1 MEVRQITRLR
11 HVLIGLV
18 ALGLL
23 AGAVVLTWF
32 FLTGAIQPGAV
43 NAFADFEHCG
53 QGLREGGDVKLRG
66 VLVGTIGKIERTEDK
81 LCRVELELFPEDT
94 EHVPANSMAQIRAK
108 TVFGEKWVEL
118 LLPEDEVDD
127 RMAENDVIPVD
138 RTIDPLEVETIM
150 NTGMP
155 LLEAVDPENLAA
167 TLQAL
172 VEGFRGHE
180 DAARKGIDQGQL
192 ALEPFLENDRLVN
205 KGITQLDESAEVF
218 QDTDQTL
225 LAALDNL
232 DELNRFTIRN
242 RGLVEEN
249 LSKAPQ
255 LLRELSTL
263 FEQKF
268 KDIEALVNSGATVI
282 GILADRTDDLDL
294 LLEALPKF
302 NAGWIRN
309 LDHVCRARQPG
320 GEVERGDR
328 IPGRCWRVHNL
339 VADSRGAYKEDPA
352 RDGKPPDEDEGEDD
366 EDARLATGP
375 NGEKLAVIPRLLYAP
390 VALQIEKAEKR

>member
-23 AGAVVLTWF
+23 AGAVVLTGF
-32 FLTGAIQPGAV
+32 FLTGSIEASAV
-43 NAFADFEHCG
+43 NAYADFENCG
-53 QGLREGGDVKLRG
+53 QGLHEGGDVKLRG
-66 VLVGTIGKIERTEDK
+66 VLVGTIGAIERTDDK
-81 LCRVELELFPEDT
+81 LCRLELEVFPEDID
-94 EHVPANSMAQIRAK
+94 HVPANAMAQIRAK

-118 LLPEDEVDD
+118 LLPEEEVDA
-127 RMAENDVIPVD
+127 RLAENDVIPVD
-138 RTIDPLEVETIM
+138 RTINPLEVETIL

-167 TLQAL
+167 TLDAL
-172 VEGFRGHE
+172 VEGFSGHE
-180 DAARKGIDQGQL
+180 DAARRGITQGQL
-192 ALEPFLENDRLVN
+192 ALEPFLENDALVN
-205 KGITQLDESAEVF
+205 KGITQLDEASEVF

-225 LAALDNL
+225 LAAMNNL
-232 DELNRFTIRN
+232 DELNRFTI
-242 RGLVEEN
+242 EN
-249 LSKAPQ
+249 QALIEANLQKTPE
-255 LLRELSTL
+255 LLRQLSTL

-268 KDIEALVNSGATVI
+268 TEIEALVNSGATVL

-320 GEVERGDR
+320 GEVEKGDR

-339 VADSRGAYKEDPA
+339 VTESRGAYAHDPA
-352 RDGKPPDEDEGEDD
+352 QDGKPPDEDEGEDD
-366 EDARLATGP
+366 DQLERGP
-375 NGEKLAVIPRLLYAP
+375 NGEKLAVIPQLLYAP
-390 VALQIEKAEKR
+390 IAADVEKAEQR

>member
-1 MEVRQITRLR
+1 
-11 HVLIGLV
+11 VLIGLV

-23 AGAVVLTWF
+23 AGAVVLTGF
-32 FLTGAIQPGAV
+32 FLTGGIEASAI
-43 NAFADFEHCG
+43 NAFAEFDHCG

-81 LCRVELELFPEDT
+81 HCSVELELFPEDVD
-94 EHVPANSMAQIRAK
+94 HVPANTMAQIRAK

-118 LLPEDEVDD
+118 LLPEDEVEA
-127 RMAENDVIPVD
+127 RLAENDVIPVD

-180 DAARKGIDQGQL
+180 DAARRGITQGQL
-192 ALEPFLENDRLVN
+192 ALEPFLENERLVN
-205 KGITQLDESAEVF
+205 RGITQLDESAEVF
-218 QDTDQTL
+218 QDTDETL

-232 DELNRFTIRN
+232 HQLNEFAIAN
-242 RGLVEEN
+242 RGLIEEN
-249 LSKAPQ
+249 LEKAPQ

-268 KDIEALVNSGATVI
+268 KDIEALVNSGATVV

-302 NAGWIRN
+302 NSGWIRN
-309 LDHVCRARQPG
+309 LNHVCRARQPG

-339 VADSRGAYKEDPA
+339 ITDSRGPYEEDPA
-352 RDGKPPDEDEGEDD
+352 QDGEPPDEDENEPD
-366 EDARLATGP
+366 EDQRLETGP
-375 NGEKLAVIPRLLYAP
+375 NGEKLAVVPRLLYAP
-390 VALQIEKAEKR
+390 VALQVEKAEKR